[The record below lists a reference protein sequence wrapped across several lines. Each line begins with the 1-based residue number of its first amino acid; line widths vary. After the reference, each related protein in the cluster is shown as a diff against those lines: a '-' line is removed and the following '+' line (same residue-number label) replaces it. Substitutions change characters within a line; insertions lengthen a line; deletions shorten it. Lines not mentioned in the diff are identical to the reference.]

1 MTACKDSLNGK
12 KAVSATL
19 AGVLAV
25 GMVPA
30 AAFADAA
37 QADTQ
42 DEQGIELASIDS
54 VAAFEQGYVSKY
66 NTGNGD
72 VAVAKTGKIELPY
85 AADTVFTV
93 VPTEVTFGNGEKLT
107 SAQLSNTDKYK
118 IYYTDA
124 ADNVVEQVTEA
135 GDYNVVI
142 EAVSGAYK
150 GGKITRAFSVK
161 AETLSVTGIAAVNSE
176 GKTVGTAGTVAATGV
191 TTGLD
196 VMYNGKAQTFQF
208 SNASGKLVEGT
219 DYTVKYYKA
228 KTDLTTEVEP
238 KDAGDYVAV
247 LTGAGKYANKA
258 VKVQFSIGK
267 LTDADIAPVLTDSA
281 TSPALDSITVQG
293 QVITDGD
300 LLSALKVEFKSNNTT
315 STQNYYSANGNYTF
329 TAKAADDKN
338 ANIANAA
345 NTGETTFAEDF
356 IVTKVGAMNAVFKYD
371 DEAWTGSLV
380 QTGKAADQYSDGK
393 VKAYNGDDEIT
404 GATKTF
410 SYTKLDGTA
419 GQVSDITSAGGTVT
433 VKAYS
438 SDFECGGVATLD
450 VTTDKGSI
458 NGDASVYVTFG
469 GEIVDSIEATYNGT
483 PINPT
488 VQVKKADGT
497 VVTVTIDATTGDFK
511 AAYYDADGKKMTAA
525 PTDAGS
531 YTLKVTSDTY
541 KLTNNSDVAI
551 TINPVDLT
559 DVKIA
564 DKGSTKFVGGSS
576 ATAIADG
583 LVENGSYTYVQASS
597 SKLSDLKVIAYS
609 GKDVNDN
616 KKKDDADYSDITS
629 NTVVNYT
636 WYKYDEKAG
645 EYKIVPATSTE
656 LKAGAYKVVLKG
668 KSTAKTNYAFGEDGQ
683 TVVEFSVA
691 DAADCTFK
699 DVAPT
704 DWFFKEVAEA
714 SNTTLTGNPY
724 IKGVGDTG
732 YYAPYEGM
740 TRGQVAI
747 VLFRMAGGIDNTQ
760 AGKTFPTK
768 FSDVESDAYYAQAIQ
783 WASEAGVVTGF
794 DGTTEFRPN
803 DTVTREQFATMLA
816 RYAKLKGA
824 DIAADEASLADYS
837 DGAQVSD
844 WAKGYVAWAVEA
856 GVMGKDTDML
866 WAGNDVARAE
876 VAAMAVRYQP
886 RK

>member
-37 QADTQ
+37 QADTN
-42 DEQGIELASIDS
+42 DEQGIELTSVDS
-54 VAAFEQGYVSKY
+54 VPAFEQGYVSAYSGTETK
-66 NTGNGD
+66 TG
-72 VAVAKTGKIELPY
+72 VAKTAKIELTY
-85 AADTVFTV
+85 KADTVFEV
-93 VPTEVTFGNGEKLT
+93 VPTEVTFGNGDKLT
-107 SAQLSNTDKYK
+107 STELANTDKFK

-124 ADNVVEQVTEA
+124 AGNVVEQVTEA

-142 EAVSGAYK
+142 EAVDGAYK

-161 AETLSVTGIAAVNSE
+161 AETLSVTGIASVNSE
-176 GKTVGTAGTVAATGV
+176 GKTIGTAGTVDKDGKV
-191 TTGLD
+191 TGLG
-196 VMYNGKAQTFQF
+196 VMYNGKTQTFQF
-208 SNASGKLVEGT
+208 SNGNTKLVEGT

-267 LTDADIAPVLTDSA
+267 LTAATVAPVLTDST

-300 LLSALKVEFKSNNTT
+300 LLGALKVEFEQNVTNTT
-315 STQNYYSANGNYTF
+315 QDYYSANGKYKF
-329 TAKAADDKN
+329 TAKAADEKN
-338 ANIANAA
+338 ANIDSAFAA
-345 NTGETTFAEDF
+345 EFD
-356 IVTKVGAMNAVFKYD
+356 VTKVGKMNAVFKYD
-371 DEAWTGSLV
+371 GEAWPSTLEQTAKVGYLQGNVAAYEADGTTSLC
-380 QTGKAADQYSDGK
+380 KLD
-393 VKAYNGDDEIT
+393 
-404 GATKTF
+404 
-410 SYTKLDGTA
+410 YTNFTYTNRDGTA
-419 GQVSDITSAGGTVT
+419 GGSADIKAEGGTVT
-433 VKAYS
+433 VKAY
-438 SDFECGGVATLD
+438 DATFECGGTATMS
-450 VTTDKGSI
+450 VTMNKGTVD
-458 NGDASVYVTFG
+458 GDASVYVTFG
-469 GEIVDSIEATYNGT
+469 GEIVDSIETTYTGSA
-483 PINPT
+483 INPT
-488 VQVKKADGT
+488 VKVKKADGI
-497 VVTVTIDATTGDFK
+497 VVTAPDADFK
-511 AAYYDADGKKMTAA
+511 VTYYDAAGKKLDAA

-541 KLTNNSDVAI
+541 KLANNSDVAI
-551 TINPVDLT
+551 TIKPVDLT
-559 DVKIA
+559 DVKVA
-564 DKGSTKFVGGSS
+564 DKGTTTFVGGSS
-576 ATAIADG
+576 ETTVADG
-583 LVENGSYTYVQASS
+583 LVENGSYTYVPASS
-597 SKLSDLKVIAYS
+597 SKLSALKVIAYS
-609 GKDVNDN
+609 GKDANEN
-616 KKKDDADYSDITS
+616 EKKDDADYSDITS
-629 NTVVNYT
+629 STVVNYT

-645 EYKIVPATSTE
+645 EYKIVNAGSTA
-656 LKAGAYKVVLKG
+656 LTAGDYKVVLKG
-668 KSTAKTNYAFGEDGQ
+668 KSAAKSNYAFGEDGQ

-691 DAADCTFK
+691 DEKDCTFK

-714 SNTTLTGNPY
+714 SHAKDETTGATSYTTNPY
-724 IKGVGDTG
+724 VKGVGDTG
-732 YYAPYEGM
+732 YYAPNEGM

-747 VLFRMAGGIDNTQ
+747 VLFRMAGGVDNTVE
-760 AGKTFPTK
+760 GKTFPTV
-768 FSDVESDAYYAQAIQ
+768 FTDVESSAYYAQAIQ
-783 WASEAGVVTGF
+783 WASDAGIVTGF

-844 WAKGYVAWAVEA
+844 WAKGYVAWAVES
-856 GVMGKDTDML
+856 GVMGKNTDML
-866 WAGNDVARAE
+866 WAGNDVSRAE

>member
-1 MTACKDSLNGK
+1 MTACKDSLSGK

-42 DEQGIELASIDS
+42 DEQGIELTSIDS
-54 VAAFEQGYVSKY
+54 VAAFEQGYVSAY
-66 NTGNGD
+66 NGTQTETG
-72 VAVAKTGKIELPY
+72 VAKTAKIELPY
-85 AADTVFTV
+85 KADTVFTV
-93 VPTEVTFGNGEKLT
+93 VPTEVTFGNGDKLT
-107 SAQLSNTDKYK
+107 SAQLSNTDKFK

-124 ADNVVEQVTEA
+124 AGNVVEQVTEA

-161 AETLSVTGIAAVNSE
+161 AETLSVTSIAAVNSE
-176 GKTVGTAGTVAATGV
+176 GNTLGTAGTVNDGV
-191 TTGLD
+191 TTNLD

-208 SNASGKLVEGT
+208 SNGSTKLVEGT

-267 LTDADIAPVLTDSA
+267 LKTATVASVLTDSV
-281 TSPALDSITVQG
+281 TSPSLDSITVQG
-293 QVITDGD
+293 QVITNGD
-300 LLSALKVEFKSNNTT
+300 LLSALKVEFKSNDTNAA
-315 STQNYYSANGNYTF
+315 QNYYSANGKYTF
-329 TAKAADDKN
+329 TAKAADAKN
-338 ANIANAA
+338 ANIDSNFAA
-345 NTGETTFAEDF
+345 DF
-356 IVTKVGAMNAVFKYD
+356 EVTKVGAMNAVFKYD

-380 QTGKAADQYSDGK
+380 QTGKAADQYSDDK

-469 GEIVDSIEATYNGT
+469 GEIVNSIEATYGT
-483 PINPT
+483 TINPT

-497 VVTVTIDATTGDFK
+497 VVSVAIGATTGDFK

-551 TINPVDLT
+551 TIKPVDLT

-564 DKGSTKFVGGSS
+564 D
-576 ATAIADG
+576 ATTTAPG
-583 LVENGSYTYVQASS
+583 VTTNGSYTYVKQDKTK
-597 SKLSDLKVIAYS
+597 KLSNLKVFAYS
-609 GKDVNDN
+609 GKDVNNN
-616 KKKDDADYSDITS
+616 KKKDDADYNDITS
-629 NTVVNYT
+629 STVVNYT

-645 EYKIVPATSTE
+645 EYKIVPATSTN
-656 LKAGAYKVVLKG
+656 LTAGDYKVVLKG

-683 TVVEFSVA
+683 TVVEFTVA
-691 DAADCTFK
+691 DENDCTFK

-714 SNTTLTGNPY
+714 SNKTLTGAPY
-724 IKGVGDTG
+724 VKGVGATG

-824 DIAADEASLADYS
+824 DIAADEASLSDYS

-866 WAGNDVARAE
+866 WAGNDVSRAE

>member
-37 QADTQ
+37 QDDTQ
-42 DEQGIELASIDS
+42 DEQGIELTSIDS

-66 NTGNGD
+66 NTGSGD
-72 VAVAKTGKIELPY
+72 VAVAKTGKIELTY

-93 VPTEVTFGNGEKLT
+93 VPTEVTFGNGDKLT
-107 SAQLSNTDKYK
+107 SAQLSTTDKYK

-124 ADNVVEQVTEA
+124 AGNVVEQVTEA

-142 EAVSGAYK
+142 EAVDGAYA

-176 GKTVGTAGTVAATGV
+176 GKTVGTTGTVAATGV

-238 KDAGDYVAV
+238 KDEGDYVAV

-267 LTDADIAPVLTDSA
+267 LTRAEIAPVLTDSA

-300 LLSALKVEFKSNNTT
+300 LLSALKVEFKSNDTNKA
-315 STQNYYSANGNYTF
+315 QNYYSANGNYTF

-338 ANIANAA
+338 ANIKSDFAA
-345 NTGETTFAEDF
+345 DF
-356 IVTKVGAMNAVFKYD
+356 KVTKVGAMNAVFKYD
-371 DEAWTGSLV
+371 GEAWPSTLEQTAKVGYIQGNVAAFQADGTTSLCNLDLKNF
-380 QTGKAADQYSDGK
+380 T
-393 VKAYNGDDEIT
+393 
-404 GATKTF
+404 
-410 SYTKLDGTA
+410 YTKLDGTVGNSA
-419 GQVSDITSAGGTVT
+419 DIKAEGGTVT

-438 SDFECGGVATLD
+438 SDFECGGTATMN
-450 VTTDKGSI
+450 VTMNKGTVD
-458 NGDASVYVTFG
+458 GDASVYVTFG
-469 GEIVDSIEATYNGT
+469 GEIVNSIEATYGT
-483 PINPT
+483 PIKPT

-497 VVTVTIDATTGDFK
+497 VVTVTIGATSGDFK

-551 TINPVDLT
+551 TIKPVDLT

-564 DKGSTKFVGGSS
+564 DATTS
-576 ATAIADG
+576 APGVTT
-583 LVENGSYTYVQASS
+583 NGSYTYVKQDETK
-597 SKLSDLKVIAYS
+597 KLSDLKVLAYS
-609 GKDVNDN
+609 GEDMNNN
-616 KKKDDADYSDITS
+616 KKKDDADYNDIAS
-629 NTVVNYT
+629 YNVVNYT

-668 KSTAKTNYAFGEDGQ
+668 KSTAKSNYTFAEDGQ

-714 SNTTLTGNPY
+714 AHAKDATYTTNPY
-724 IKGVGDTG
+724 VKGIGDQTVNP
-732 YYAPYEGM
+732 YYAPNEGM

-747 VLFRMAGGIDNTQ
+747 VLFRMAGQ
-760 AGKTFPTK
+760 VEKAAGSTTTYPTK
-768 FSDVESDAYYAQAIQ
+768 FSDVEADAYYAQAVQ
-783 WASEAGVVTGF
+783 WASDAGIVTGF

-824 DIAADEASLADYS
+824 DTAADEASLADYS
-837 DGAQVSD
+837 DGAKVSD

-856 GVMGKDTDML
+856 GVMGKNTDML
-866 WAGNDVARAE
+866 WAGNDVSRAE

>member
-37 QADTQ
+37 QADTN
-42 DEQGIELASIDS
+42 DEQGIELASVDS
-54 VAAFEQGYVSKY
+54 VAAFEQGYVSAY
-66 NTGNGD
+66 NGTQTKTD
-72 VAVAKTGKIELPY
+72 VAKTAKIELPY

-93 VPTEVTFGNGEKLT
+93 VPTEVTFGNGDKLDST
-107 SAQLSNTDKYK
+107 ALSNTDKFK

-124 ADNVVEQVTEA
+124 AGNVVEQVTEA

-161 AETLSVTGIAAVNSE
+161 AETLSVTSIAAVNSE
-176 GKTVGTAGTVAATGV
+176 GNTLGTVGTVHDGV
-191 TTGLD
+191 TTDLD

-208 SNASGKLVEGT
+208 SNGSTKLVEGT

-267 LTDADIAPVLTDSA
+267 LTNATVAPVLTDSV
-281 TSPALDSITVQG
+281 TSPSLDSITVQG

-300 LLSALKVEFKSNNTT
+300 LLSALKVEFKSNDTNAA
-315 STQNYYSANGNYTF
+315 QNYYSANGKYTF
-329 TAKAADDKN
+329 TAKAADAKN
-338 ANIANAA
+338 ANIDSSFAA
-345 NTGETTFAEDF
+345 DF
-356 IVTKVGAMNAVFKYD
+356 EVTKVGAMNAVFKYD

-380 QTGKAADQYSDGK
+380 QTGKAADQYSDDK

-469 GEIVDSIEATYNGT
+469 GEIVNSIEATYGT
-483 PINPT
+483 TINPT
-488 VQVKKADGT
+488 VQVKKAEGT
-497 VVTVTIDATTGDFK
+497 VVTVAIGATSGDFK

-525 PTDAGS
+525 PTDAGN

-564 DKGSTKFVGGSS
+564 D
-576 ATAIADG
+576 ATTIAPG
-583 LVENGSYTYVQASS
+583 VTTNGSYTYVKQD
-597 SKLSDLKVIAYS
+597 KTKTLSNLKVLAYS
-609 GKDVNDN
+609 GKDVNNN
-616 KKKDDADYSDITS
+616 KKKDDADYNDITS
-629 NTVVNYT
+629 NMVVNYT

-645 EYKIVPATSTE
+645 EYKIVTAASTK
-656 LKAGAYKVVLKG
+656 LTAGDYKVVLKG

-683 TVVEFSVA
+683 TVVEFTVA
-691 DAADCTFK
+691 DENDCTFK

-724 IKGVGDTG
+724 VKGVGDTG

-747 VLFRMAGGIDNTQ
+747 VLFRMAGGIDNEQ

-866 WAGNDVARAE
+866 WAGNDVSRAE

>member
-1 MTACKDSLNGK
+1 MTACKDSLSGK

-30 AAFADAA
+30 AAFAATDA
-37 QADTQ
+37 QADTT
-42 DEQGIELASIDS
+42 DEAGIALTSIDS
-54 VAAFEQGYVSKY
+54 VAAFEQGYVSAY
-66 NTGNGD
+66 NGTETKTG
-72 VAVAKTGKIELPY
+72 VAKTAKIELTY

-93 VPTEVTFGNGEKLT
+93 VPTEVTFGNGDKLN
-107 SAQLSNTDKYK
+107 SAALSNTKNFK

-124 ADNVVEQVTEA
+124 EGNAVEQVTEA

-176 GKTVGTAGTVAATGV
+176 SKTVGTAGTVAATGV

-267 LTDADIAPVLTDSA
+267 LTDATVAPVLTDSA

-300 LLSALKVEFKSNNTT
+300 LLSALKVEFKNNDTNDA
-315 STQNYYSANGNYTF
+315 QDYYSANGNYTF

-338 ANIANAA
+338 ANIDS
-345 NTGETTFAEDF
+345 TFAADF
-356 IVTKVGAMNAVFKYD
+356 TVTKVGAMNAVFKYD
-371 DEAWTGSLV
+371 GEAWPGSLV
-380 QTGKAADQYSDGK
+380 QTGKAADQFDADK

-404 GATKTF
+404 GAGSSKTF

-419 GQVSDITSAGGTVT
+419 GTVTDIQNAGGTVT

-438 SDFECGGVATLD
+438 ADFECGGTATLD
-450 VTTDKGSI
+450 VTTNKGTVD
-458 NGDASVYVTFG
+458 GDASVYVTFG
-469 GEIVDSIEATYNGT
+469 GEIVSSIETTYTGSA
-483 PINPT
+483 IAPT
-488 VQVKKADGT
+488 VKVKKADGT
-497 VVTVTIDATTGDFK
+497 VVDVTIGQATGDFK
-511 AAYYDADGKKMTAA
+511 AAYYDVDGKKMTTA

-551 TINPVDLT
+551 TIKPVDLT

-564 DKGSTKFVGGSS
+564 D
-576 ATAIADG
+576 ATETDPG
-583 LVENGSYTYVQASS
+583 LTTNGSYTYVKQDATK
-597 SKLSDLKVIAYS
+597 KLSNLSVIAYS
-609 GKDVNDN
+609 GKDKNDN
-616 KKKDDADYSDITS
+616 KKKDDGDYNTISG
-629 NTVVNYT
+629 TVVNYT

-645 EYKIVPATSTE
+645 EYKIVPAASTA
-656 LKAGAYKVVLKG
+656 LKAGDYKVVLKG
-668 KSTAKTNYAFGEDGQ
+668 KSTAKSNYAFGEDGQ
-683 TVVEFSVA
+683 TVVEFTVA
-691 DAADCTFK
+691 DANDCTFK

-714 SNTTLTGNPY
+714 SNATLTGNPY
-724 IKGVGDTG
+724 VKGVGDTG
-732 YYAPYEGM
+732 YYAPNESM

-747 VLFRMAGGIDNTQ
+747 VLLRMAGGVDKTVE
-760 AGKTFPTK
+760 GKTVGQMVIRLP
-768 FSDVESDAYYAQAIQ
+768 E
-783 WASEAGVVTGF
+783 
-794 DGTTEFRPN
+794 
-803 DTVTREQFATMLA
+803 
-816 RYAKLKGA
+816 
-824 DIAADEASLADYS
+824 DED
-837 DGAQVSD
+837 
-844 WAKGYVAWAVEA
+844 
-856 GVMGKDTDML
+856 
-866 WAGNDVARAE
+866 
-876 VAAMAVRYQP
+876 AVRRIKDYLTERNIYCKEEP
-886 RK
+886 LDE

>member
-37 QADTQ
+37 QADTN

-72 VAVAKTGKIELPY
+72 VAVAKTGKIELTY

-124 ADNVVEQVTEA
+124 AGNVVEQVTEA

-142 EAVSGAYK
+142 EAVSGAYA

-208 SNASGKLVEGT
+208 SNASEKLVEGT

-293 QVITDGD
+293 QQITDGD
-300 LLSALKVEFKSNNTT
+300 LLSALKVEFKSNDTNAA
-315 STQNYYSANGNYTF
+315 QNYYSANGKYTF
-329 TAKAADDKN
+329 TAKAADTKN
-338 ANIANAA
+338 ANIENGFTA
-345 NTGETTFAEDF
+345 DF
-356 IVTKVGAMNAVFKYD
+356 KVTKVGAMNAVFKYD
-371 DEAWTGSLV
+371 GEAWPSTLEQTAKVGYIQGNVAAFQADGTTSLCKLNYANF
-380 QTGKAADQYSDGK
+380 T
-393 VKAYNGDDEIT
+393 
-404 GATKTF
+404 
-410 SYTKLDGTA
+410 YTKLDGTA
-419 GQVSDITSAGGTVT
+419 GNSDDIMAEGGTVT

-438 SDFECGGVATLD
+438 SDFECGGTATMN
-450 VTTDKGSI
+450 VTMNKGTVD
-458 NGDASVYVTFG
+458 GDASVYVTFG
-469 GEIVDSIEATYNGT
+469 GEIVDSIEATYGT
-483 PINPT
+483 DITPT
-488 VQVKKADGT
+488 VKVKKADGT
-497 VVTVTIDATTGDFK
+497 VVPVTIGATTGDFK
-511 AAYYDADGKKMTAA
+511 AAYYDADGKKMTTV

-564 DKGSTKFVGGSS
+564 DIGSTKFVGGSS

-583 LVENGSYTYVQASS
+583 LVENGSYTYVPASS

-645 EYKIVPATSTE
+645 EYKIVPANSTE

-668 KSTAKTNYAFGEDGQ
+668 KSTAKSNYAFAEDGQ
-683 TVVEFSVA
+683 TVVEFTVA
-691 DAADCTFK
+691 DENDCTFK

-714 SNTTLTGNPY
+714 SNKTLTGAPY
-724 IKGVGDTG
+724 VKGVGDTG

-866 WAGNDVARAE
+866 WAGNDVSRAE

>member
-1 MTACKDSLNGK
+1 MTACKGSLNGK

-37 QADTQ
+37 QADTN

-72 VAVAKTGKIELPY
+72 VAVAKTGKIELTY

-124 ADNVVEQVTEA
+124 AGNVVEQVTEA

-142 EAVSGAYK
+142 EAVSGAYA

-208 SNASGKLVEGT
+208 SNASEKLVEGT

-267 LTDADIAPVLTDSA
+267 LTDANIAPVLTDSA

-293 QVITDGD
+293 QQITDGD
-300 LLSALKVEFKSNNTT
+300 LLSALKVEFKSNDTNAA
-315 STQNYYSANGNYTF
+315 QNYYSANGNYTF
-329 TAKAADDKN
+329 TAKAADVKN
-338 ANIANAA
+338 ANIDGNFTA
-345 NTGETTFAEDF
+345 DF
-356 IVTKVGAMNAVFKYD
+356 EVTKVGAMNAVFKYD

-380 QTGKAADQYSDGK
+380 QTGKAADQYSDDK

-469 GEIVDSIEATYNGT
+469 DDIVNSIEATYGT
-483 PINPT
+483 TINPT

-497 VVTVTIDATTGDFK
+497 VATVVIDATSGDFK

-551 TINPVDLT
+551 TIKPVDLT

-564 DKGSTKFVGGSS
+564 D
-576 ATAIADG
+576 ATTNAPG
-583 LVENGSYTYVQASS
+583 VTTNGSYTYVKQD
-597 SKLSDLKVIAYS
+597 KTKNLSDLKVLAYS
-609 GKDVNDN
+609 GKDVNNN
-616 KKKDDADYSDITS
+616 KKKDDADYNDITS

-645 EYKIVPATSTE
+645 EYKIVTAASTN
-656 LKAGAYKVVLKG
+656 LTAGDYKVVLKG

-683 TVVEFSVA
+683 TVVEFTVA
-691 DAADCTFK
+691 DEHDCTFK

-714 SNTTLTGNPY
+714 SNTTLTGHPY

-747 VLFRMAGGIDNTQ
+747 VLFRMAGGIDNMQ
-760 AGKTFPTK
+760 EGKTFPTK

-866 WAGNDVARAE
+866 WAGNDVSRAE

>member
-1 MTACKDSLNGK
+1 M
-12 KAVSATL
+12 
-19 AGVLAV
+19 
-25 GMVPA
+25 
-30 AAFADAA
+30 
-37 QADTQ
+37 
-42 DEQGIELASIDS
+42 
-54 VAAFEQGYVSKY
+54 
-66 NTGNGD
+66 
-72 VAVAKTGKIELPY
+72 
-85 AADTVFTV
+85 FTV

-107 SAQLSNTDKYK
+107 STQLSNPDKYK

-124 ADNVVEQVTEA
+124 AGNVVEQVTEA

-142 EAVSGAYK
+142 EAVDGAYA
-150 GGKITRAFSVK
+150 GGRITRAFSVK

-176 GKTVGTAGTVAATGV
+176 GKMVGTAGTVAATGV

-300 LLSALKVEFKSNNTT
+300 LLSALKVEFKSNDTNAA
-315 STQNYYSANGNYTF
+315 QNYYSANGNYTF

-338 ANIANAA
+338 ANIANGA
-345 NTGETTFAEDF
+345 NAGETTFTKDF
-356 IVTKVGAMNAVFKYD
+356 TVTKVGAMNAVFKYD

-380 QTGKAADQYSDGK
+380 QTGKAADQYSEDK

-419 GQVSDITSAGGTVT
+419 GNVADITSAGGTVT

-469 GEIVDSIEATYNGT
+469 DEIVNSIEATYGT
-483 PINPT
+483 TINPT

-497 VVTVTIDATTGDFK
+497 VVPVAIGTPSGDFK

-564 DKGSTKFVGGSS
+564 DTGSTKFVGGAS
-576 ATAIADG
+576 ATTIADG
-583 LVENGSYTYVQASS
+583 LVENGSYTYVPASS
-597 SKLSDLKVIAYS
+597 SKLSALKVIAYS

-668 KSTAKTNYAFGEDGQ
+668 KSTAKSNYAFAEDGQ

-691 DAADCTFK
+691 DAADCIFK
-699 DVAPT
+699 DVAPI

-714 SNTTLTGNPY
+714 AHAKDATYTTNPY
-724 IKGVGDTG
+724 VKGIGDQTVNP
-732 YYAPYEGM
+732 YYAPNEGM

-747 VLFRMAGGIDNTQ
+747 VLFRMAGQVEKAADST
-760 AGKTFPTK
+760 TTYPTK
-768 FSDVESDAYYAQAIQ
+768 FSDVEADAYYAQAVQ
-783 WASEAGVVTGF
+783 WASDAGIVTGF

-837 DGAQVSD
+837 DGAKVSD

-856 GVMGKDTDML
+856 GVMGKNIDML
-866 WAGNDVARAE
+866 WAGNDVSRAE